1 MKELLQKLG
10 ITQPGYYSS
19 SDTYV
24 IDFENSD
31 QYSKAFSKLDRS
43 DLVEEIQDS
52 SISTVTVSNVLYAN
66 NNYSLNLIANFE
78 DDEYKLVIHSM

>member
-24 IDFENSD
+24 IDFENAD

-52 SISTVTVSNVLYAN
+52 SISNVTVSNVLYVN
-66 NNYSLNLIANFE
+66 NDYSLNLIANFE
-78 DDEYKLVIHSM
+78 DDEYKLVVHSM